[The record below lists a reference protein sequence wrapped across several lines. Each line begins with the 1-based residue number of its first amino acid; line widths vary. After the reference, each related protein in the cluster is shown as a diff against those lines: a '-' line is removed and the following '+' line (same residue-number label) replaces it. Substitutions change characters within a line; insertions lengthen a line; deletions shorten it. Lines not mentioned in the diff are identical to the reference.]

1 MPQAQTSEL
10 NLNEILR
17 QVAREKDIDLERW
30 IAALEDAMAS
40 AAKKQHR
47 IKEPV
52 RSRLDR
58 ETGRFEAFIVK
69 KVVSEVEDPLAEWTV
84 EEAQDHKTGAQVG
97 DEIHLPIPTDG
108 LGRIAAQSAKQV
120 LYQRVREAEREN
132 IYNEYIDRVGEV
144 LNGTVKRFERGDI
157 VVDLGRTEAVVP
169 RSEQARHERYSQGER
184 IRAVIVEVH
193 KQPKGPQI
201 VLSRTDP
208 RLLVKLFETE
218 VPEIY
223 DGTVVIKN
231 AVRAPGERAKVAV
244 YSRERDVDPVGACV
258 GMKGSRVQSIIRELR
273 GEKIDIIEY
282 SDDLVTFAQSALA
295 PAKITRVSVTHQGEV
310 PHLDVIVEDEQLSLA
325 IGKRGQ
331 NVRLASELIGARI
344 DIKSE
349 SDVKDEVADALA
361 RMLQTAIGPAPAAAV
376 DLSQAPGVTPEL
388 REALE
393 AAGLGTAESLHERGR
408 EALLEV
414 PGLDEEL
421 ADGLIAWAGEQAA
434 MAAEAAAAQQSA
446 AGRAE
451 IGVTFRKPE
460 TTSSMGD
467 EAFMA
472 ALSRAFQ
479 ESEAQR
485 ATRDAGVA
493 AAEAEA
499 SENAAM
505 DGRAAEEAE
514 EAKQAEEA
522 AERESAAAAV
532 ATTAPATTP
541 ATPADTEAAAI
552 TPSSAAADDTA
563 GAGAPAEAAGQESKR

>member
-1 MPQAQTSEL
+1 MPQAQTAEL

-30 IAALEDAMAS
+30 ISALEDAMAS

-52 RSRLDR
+52 RAHLDR
-58 ETGRFEAFIVK
+58 ETGKFDAFIVK
-69 KVVSEVEDPLAEWTV
+69 KVVETVEDPLAEWTV
-84 EEAQDHKTGAQVG
+84 EEARDHKANAEVG
-97 DEIHLPIPTDG
+97 DEIHLPISTDG
-108 LGRIAAQSAKQV
+108 LGRIAAQNAKQV

-132 IYNEYIDRVGEV
+132 IYNEYIDRVGEI
-144 LNGTVKRFERGDI
+144 LNGTVKRFERGDVI
-157 VVDLGRTEAVVP
+157 VDLGRTEAVVP
-169 RSEQARHERYSQGER
+169 RNEQARHERYSQGER
-184 IRAVIVEVH
+184 IRAVIVDVH

-244 YSRERDVDPVGACV
+244 FSRERDVDPVGACV

-331 NVRLASELIGARI
+331 NVRLASELIGSRI

-361 RMLQTAIGPAPAAAV
+361 RMLQTAMSQTPAPPKQADVLSAPGISATVADSLQEAGYGDVEALADAEPEALLALGVEDFDHGQAEGLVVWAKEQREQRMANLDIGPFRTPGAAPAAGA
-376 DLSQAPGVTPEL
+376 
-388 REALE
+388 
-393 AAGLGTAESLHERGR
+393 
-408 EALLEV
+408 
-414 PGLDEEL
+414 
-421 ADGLIAWAGEQAA
+421 
-434 MAAEAAAAQQSA
+434 
-446 AGRAE
+446 
-451 IGVTFRKPE
+451 
-460 TTSSMGD
+460 SMGD
-467 EAFMA
+467 EDFMA
-472 ALSRAFQ
+472 ALSRAFA
-479 ESEAQR
+479 ESEQQR
-485 ATRDAGVA
+485 SSNVA
-493 AAEAEA
+493 AA
-499 SENAAM
+499 AALL
-505 DGRAAEEAE
+505 GGGEPAEETE
-514 EAKQAEEA
+514 EVPSEEK
-522 AERESAAAAV
+522 ES
-532 ATTAPATTP
+532 
-541 ATPADTEAAAI
+541 
-552 TPSSAAADDTA
+552 
-563 GAGAPAEAAGQESKR
+563 

>member
-1 MPQAQTSEL
+1 MAQAQTAEL

-69 KVVSEVEDPLAEWTV
+69 KVVTEVEDPLAEWTV
-84 EEAQDHKTGAQVG
+84 EEAQDHKAGAQVG

-157 VVDLGRTEAVVP
+157 IVDLGRTEAVVP

-184 IRAVIVEVH
+184 IRAVIVDVH

-331 NVRLASELIGARI
+331 NVRLASELINARI

-361 RMLQTAIGPAPAAAV
+361 RMLQTALGPDAEAAPAP

-393 AAGLGTAESLHERGR
+393 AAGLGTVESLRERGR
-408 EALLEV
+408 EGLLEV
-414 PGLDEEL
+414 PGFDEEL
-421 ADGLIAWAGEQAA
+421 ADGLIAWTGEQEAL
-434 MAAEAAAAQQSA
+434 AAEAAAQRSA
-446 AGRAE
+446 AEHAE
-451 IGVTFRKPE
+451 IGHTFRKPQAS
-460 TTSSMGD
+460 SSMGD
-467 EAFMA
+467 EDFMA

-485 ATRDAGVA
+485 ATRDAGAAEA
-493 AAEAEA
+493 AAEMALAETA
-499 SENAAM
+499 ELPGDAELPEDTELPENAP
-505 DGRAAEEAE
+505 EV
-514 EAKQAEEA
+514 QA
-522 AERESAAAAV
+522 SG
-532 ATTAPATTP
+532 
-541 ATPADTEAAAI
+541 EAAAG
-552 TPSSAAADDTA
+552 TASASA
-563 GAGAPAEAAGQESKR
+563 GESARDKSAQGESTQGESGGESK

>member
-1 MPQAQTSEL
+1 MPQAQTAEL

-30 IAALEDAMAS
+30 ISALEDAMAS

-52 RSRLDR
+52 RARLDR
-58 ETGRFEAFIVK
+58 ETGKFEAFIVK
-69 KVVSEVEDPLAEWTV
+69 KVVETVEDPLAEWTV
-84 EEAQDHKTGAQVG
+84 EEARDHKADAEIG
-97 DEIHLPIPTDG
+97 DEIHLPISTDG
-108 LGRIAAQSAKQV
+108 LGRIAAQNAKQV

-184 IRAVIVEVH
+184 IRAVIVDVH

-331 NVRLASELIGARI
+331 NVRLASELIGSRI

-361 RMLQTAIGPAPAAAV
+361 RMLNTAMSQLPSAAPPPREELDVSSAPEISQAAAG
-376 DLSQAPGVTPEL
+376 AL
-388 REALE
+388 REAGFGSLE
-393 AAGLGTAESLHERGR
+393 ALAETDPETLLALGI
-408 EALLEV
+408 
-414 PGLDEEL
+414 EEL
-421 ADGLIAWAGEQAA
+421 SQDEAASLIEWAREQNEKR
-434 MAAEAAAAQQSA
+434 AAELDLGPFRAPDSPA
-446 AGRAE
+446 AGS
-451 IGVTFRKPE
+451 
-460 TTSSMGD
+460 SSMGD
-467 EAFMA
+467 EDFMA
-472 ALSRAFQ
+472 ALSRAFA
-479 ESEAQR
+479 ESEQQR
-485 ATRDAGVA
+485 ATAAHTLEEERADV
-493 AAEAEA
+493 AAEADSRSDE
-499 SENAAM
+499 
-505 DGRAAEEAE
+505 G
-514 EAKQAEEA
+514 
-522 AERESAAAAV
+522 ES
-532 ATTAPATTP
+532 
-541 ATPADTEAAAI
+541 
-552 TPSSAAADDTA
+552 
-563 GAGAPAEAAGQESKR
+563 

>member
-1 MPQAQTSEL
+1 MPQAQKAPTAEI

-30 IAALEDAMAS
+30 ISALEDAMAS

-52 RSRLDR
+52 RAHLDR
-58 ETGRFEAFIVK
+58 ETGKFEAFIVK
-69 KVVSEVEDPLAEWTV
+69 KVVETVEDPLAEWTV
-84 EEAQDHKTGAQVG
+84 EEARDHKANAEVG
-97 DEIHLPIPTDG
+97 DEIHLPISTDG
-108 LGRIAAQSAKQV
+108 LGRIAAQNAKQV

-132 IYNEYIDRVGEV
+132 VYNEFIDRVGEV

-157 VVDLGRTEAVVP
+157 IIDLGRTEAVVP

-331 NVRLASELIGARI
+331 NVRLASELIGSRI

-361 RMLQTAIGPAPAAAV
+361 RMLNTAMSQVPSPAAREELDVAA
-376 DLSQAPGVTPEL
+376 APGIAGVAAAALKEAGFGSIDTLAETEPETL
-388 REALE
+388 LAL
-393 AAGLGTAESLHERGR
+393 
-408 EALLEV
+408 
-414 PGLDEEL
+414 GLDELSQDE
-421 ADGLIAWAGEQAA
+421 AESVVAWAKEQV
-434 MAAEAAAAQQSA
+434 EKRQ
-446 AGRAE
+446 AE
-451 IGVTFRKPE
+451 IDVGPFRAPE
-460 TTSSMGD
+460 PAAKGGGMGD
-467 EAFMA
+467 EDFMA
-472 ALSRAFQ
+472 ALSRAFA
-479 ESEAQR
+479 ESEQQR
-485 ATRDAGVA
+485 ATA
-493 AAEAEA
+493 AHVLGGGG
-499 SENAAM
+499 
-505 DGRAAEEAE
+505 D
-514 EAKQAEEA
+514 EA
-522 AERESAAAAV
+522 AEGG
-532 ATTAPATTP
+532 
-541 ATPADTEAAAI
+541 EAAA
-552 TPSSAAADDTA
+552 
-563 GAGAPAEAAGQESKR
+563 GEARPEETE

>member
-1 MPQAQTSEL
+1 MPQAQTPDI
-10 NLNEILR
+10 NLAEVIR
-17 QVAREKDIDLERW
+17 QVAREKDIDVDRW

-52 RSRLDR
+52 RAHFDTA
-58 ETGRFEAFIVK
+58 TGKFDAYIVK
-69 KVVSEVEDPLAEWTV
+69 RVVEDVQDPLAEWSL
-84 EEAQDHKTGAQVG
+84 EEAQAHKPNVEPGE
-97 DEIHLPIPTDG
+97 EIHLPISTEG

-132 IYNEYIDRVGEV
+132 VYNEFIGRVGEV

-157 VVDLGRTEAVVP
+157 IVDLGRTEAVVP

-184 IRAVIVEVH
+184 IRGVIVDVH
-193 KQPKGPQI
+193 TQPKGPQI

-208 RLLVKLFETE
+208 RLLVKLFEME

-282 SDDLVTFAQSALA
+282 SDDLVTFAQSSLA
-295 PAKITRVSVTHQGEV
+295 PAKITRVSITHQGEV

-331 NVRLASELIGARI
+331 NVRLASELIGAKI

-349 SDVKDEVADALA
+349 TDVKDEVADALA
-361 RMLQTAIGPAPAAAV
+361 RMLQTAMAESPESAPDLELTEVDGIDDETADRLREAGFDNYDALIAADLEDLTQIEGVSEESGRALIEWAKTKEAERASAV
-376 DLSQAPGVTPEL
+376 DLGMSFDLSEPTAPKMDD
-388 REALE
+388 
-393 AAGLGTAESLHERGR
+393 S
-408 EALLEV
+408 
-414 PGLDEEL
+414 D
-421 ADGLIAWAGEQAA
+421 
-434 MAAEAAAAQQSA
+434 
-446 AGRAE
+446 
-451 IGVTFRKPE
+451 
-460 TTSSMGD
+460 
-467 EAFMA
+467 FMA

-479 ESEAQR
+479 ESENSRAQR
-485 ATRDAGVA
+485 EQA
-493 AAEAEA
+493 
-499 SENAAM
+499 NL
-505 DGRAAEEAE
+505 EAE
-514 EAKQAEEA
+514 EAQEE
-522 AERESAAAAV
+522 
-532 ATTAPATTP
+532 
-541 ATPADTEAAAI
+541 
-552 TPSSAAADDTA
+552 
-563 GAGAPAEAAGQESKR
+563 ESKASDSE

>member
-1 MPQAQTSEL
+1 MPQAQTTDL

-17 QVAREKDIDLERW
+17 QVAREKDIDLDRW

-58 ETGRFEAFIVK
+58 DTGKFEAFIVK
-69 KVVSEVEDPLAEWTV
+69 KVVAEVEDPLAEWTV
-84 EEAQDHKTGAQVG
+84 EEAQDHRSGAQVG

-169 RSEQARHERYSQGER
+169 RTEQARHERYSQGER

-331 NVRLASELIGARI
+331 NVRLASELIGSRI

-361 RMLQTAIGPAPAAAV
+361 RMLQTAIGPAAD
-376 DLSQAPGVTPEL
+376 DLGQAPGITPEL
-388 REALE
+388 REAL
-393 AAGLGTAESLHERGR
+393 ATAGFASVENLREGGR
-408 EALLEV
+408 EALLAV
-414 PGLDEEL
+414 PGMTDEL
-421 ADGLIAWAGEQAA
+421 ATGILGWVDELAA
-434 MAAEAAAAQQSA
+434 HAAARESA
-446 AGRAE
+446 GHAD
-451 IGVTFRKPE
+451 IGLTFRQPE
-460 TTSSMGD
+460 TSSSMAD
-467 EAFMA
+467 EDFMA

-485 ATRDAGVA
+485 ATRDAAAQDAAAIAAGAGEAGGDHADPEDVAAAAEEPSGAHGDAA
-493 AAEAEA
+493 AAEANDEA
-499 SENAAM
+499 PEN
-505 DGRAAEEAE
+505 RR
-514 EAKQAEEA
+514 K
-522 AERESAAAAV
+522 
-532 ATTAPATTP
+532 
-541 ATPADTEAAAI
+541 
-552 TPSSAAADDTA
+552 
-563 GAGAPAEAAGQESKR
+563 K

>member
-1 MPQAQTSEL
+1 MPQAPTAEL

-52 RSRLDR
+52 RATLDR
-58 ETGRFEAFIVK
+58 ESGKFDAFIVK
-69 KVVSEVEDPLAEWTV
+69 KVVETVEDPLAEWTV
-84 EEAQDHKTGAQVG
+84 DEARDHKADVQVG
-97 DEIHLPIPTDG
+97 DEVHLPISTEG
-108 LGRIAAQSAKQV
+108 LGRIAAQNAKQV

-132 IYNEYIDRVGEV
+132 IYNEYIDRVGEI
-144 LNGTVKRFERGDI
+144 LNGTVKRFERGDVI
-157 VVDLGRTEAVVP
+157 VDLGRTEAVVP

-331 NVRLASELIGARI
+331 NVRLASELIGSRI

-361 RMLQTAIGPAPAAAV
+361 RMLQTAMSQMPSARTPDVDVTSAPDLAIEAVGQLQEAGFGDLDKLADATPEALLALGIEAFNQEQAESLIEWARAQRDQRVANLDIGPFRTPGAAPAAA
-376 DLSQAPGVTPEL
+376 
-388 REALE
+388 
-393 AAGLGTAESLHERGR
+393 
-408 EALLEV
+408 
-414 PGLDEEL
+414 
-421 ADGLIAWAGEQAA
+421 
-434 MAAEAAAAQQSA
+434 
-446 AGRAE
+446 
-451 IGVTFRKPE
+451 
-460 TTSSMGD
+460 SMGD
-467 EAFMA
+467 EDFMA
-472 ALSRAFQ
+472 ALSRAFA
-479 ESEAQR
+479 ESEQQR
-485 ATRDAGVA
+485 ASVAHTLGEQGEDA
-493 AAEAEA
+493 
-499 SENAAM
+499 
-505 DGRAAEEAE
+505 AAEEAE
-514 EAKQAEEA
+514 VRPDEG
-522 AERESAAAAV
+522 
-532 ATTAPATTP
+532 
-541 ATPADTEAAAI
+541 D
-552 TPSSAAADDTA
+552 
-563 GAGAPAEAAGQESKR
+563 

>member
-1 MPQAQTSEL
+1 MPQAQTAEI
-10 NLNEILR
+10 NFNEILR
-17 QVAREKDIDLERW
+17 QVAREKDIDLDRW

-52 RSRLDR
+52 RARLDR
-58 ETGRFEAFIVK
+58 ETGKFEAFIVK
-69 KVVSEVEDPLAEWTV
+69 KVVEEVEDPLAEWTV
-84 EEAQDHKTGAQVG
+84 EEARDHKPNAEVG
-97 DEIHLPIPTDG
+97 DEILLPIPTDG

-157 VVDLGRTEAVVP
+157 IVDLGRTEAVVP
-169 RSEQARHERYSQGER
+169 RTEQARHERYSQGER
-184 IRAVIVEVH
+184 IRAVIVDVH

-295 PAKITRVSVTHQGEV
+295 PAKITRVSVTHSGEV

-331 NVRLASELIGARI
+331 NVRLASELIGSRI

-361 RMLQTAIGPAPAAAV
+361 RMLQSALGGGGADASSVNEMSVAA
-376 DLSQAPGVTPEL
+376 APGVDAEL
-388 REALE
+388 ATRLLEAGIPDAEAL
-393 AAGLGTAESLHERGR
+393 ADADLGTLLGIEGMDEGLAENLQ
-408 EALLEV
+408 
-414 PGLDEEL
+414 D
-421 ADGLIAWAGEQAA
+421 W
-434 MAAEAAAAQQSA
+434 AAARIQEREEKT
-446 AGRAE
+446 GAE
-451 IGVTFRKPE
+451 IGALFRTAEKP
-460 TTSSMGD
+460 TAAMGD
-467 EAFMA
+467 EDFMA

-479 ESEAQR
+479 ESEHQR
-485 ATRDAGVA
+485 ASRSGDEDESGTSD
-493 AAEAEA
+493 
-499 SENAAM
+499 
-505 DGRAAEEAE
+505 EEPRE
-514 EAKQAEEA
+514 E
-522 AERESAAAAV
+522 
-532 ATTAPATTP
+532 
-541 ATPADTEAAAI
+541 
-552 TPSSAAADDTA
+552 
-563 GAGAPAEAAGQESKR
+563 

>member
-1 MPQAQTSEL
+1 MPQAQTAEL

-17 QVAREKDIDLERW
+17 QVAREKDIDLDRW

-52 RSRLDR
+52 RSKLDR
-58 ETGRFEAFIVK
+58 ETGKFEAFIVK
-69 KVVSEVEDPLAEWTV
+69 KVVEEVEDPLAEWTV
-84 EEAQDHKTGAQVG
+84 EEAGDHKAGAKVG
-97 DEIHLPIPTDG
+97 DEILLPIPTDG

-144 LNGTVKRFERGDI
+144 VNGTVKRFERGDI
-157 VVDLGRTEAVVP
+157 IVDLGRTEAIVP

-184 IRAVIVEVH
+184 IRAVIVDVH

-331 NVRLASELIGARI
+331 NVRLASELIGSRI

-361 RMLQTAIGPAPAAAV
+361 RMLQTAIGGTGGAAAPAAELDVAT
-376 DLSQAPGVTPEL
+376 APGVSAEL
-388 REALE
+388 AEALH
-393 AAGLGTAESLHERGR
+393 AAGLGTAEDVVDQGR
-408 EALLEV
+408 DALLAVEGV
-414 PGLDEEL
+414 DEDL
-421 ADGLIAWAGEQAA
+421 ADQVAAWAQELLDQRLATA
-434 MAAEAAAAQQSA
+434 T
-446 AGRAE
+446 RD
-451 IGVTFRKPE
+451 IGHTFRQPE
-460 TTSSMGD
+460 ASSSMGD
-467 EAFMA
+467 EDFMA

-479 ESEAQR
+479 ESEQQR
-485 ATRDAGVA
+485 QT
-493 AAEAEA
+493 
-499 SENAAM
+499 
-505 DGRAAEEAE
+505 
-514 EAKQAEEA
+514 
-522 AERESAAAAV
+522 
-532 ATTAPATTP
+532 
-541 ATPADTEAAAI
+541 
-552 TPSSAAADDTA
+552 SSALDFIDLD
-563 GAGAPAEAAGQESKR
+563 GEAAGEGEGEAAGDGTEEDGEDRS

>member
-1 MPQAQTSEL
+1 MPQAQTAEL

-30 IAALEDAMAS
+30 ISALEDAMAS

-52 RSRLDR
+52 RAHLDR
-58 ETGRFEAFIVK
+58 ETGKFDAFIVK
-69 KVVSEVEDPLAEWTV
+69 KVVETVEDPLAEWTV
-84 EEAQDHKTGAQVG
+84 EEARDHKADAEVG
-97 DEIHLPIPTDG
+97 DEIHLPISTDG
-108 LGRIAAQSAKQV
+108 LGRIAAQNAKQV

-132 IYNEYIDRVGEV
+132 IYNEYIDRVGEI
-144 LNGTVKRFERGDI
+144 LNGTVKRFERGDVI
-157 VVDLGRTEAVVP
+157 VDLGRTEAVVP

-184 IRAVIVEVH
+184 IRAVIVDVH

-244 YSRERDVDPVGACV
+244 FSRERDVDPVGACV

-331 NVRLASELIGARI
+331 NVRLASELIGSRI

-361 RMLQTAIGPAPAAAV
+361 RMLQTAMSQTPGPKQADVLSAPGIAAAAAGQLQEAGYGDVEALAEAEPEALLALEIEDFDRDQAEGLVAWAKEQREQRMANLDIGPFRAPEAAPAAA
-376 DLSQAPGVTPEL
+376 
-388 REALE
+388 
-393 AAGLGTAESLHERGR
+393 
-408 EALLEV
+408 
-414 PGLDEEL
+414 
-421 ADGLIAWAGEQAA
+421 
-434 MAAEAAAAQQSA
+434 
-446 AGRAE
+446 
-451 IGVTFRKPE
+451 
-460 TTSSMGD
+460 SSMGD
-467 EAFMA
+467 EDFMA
-472 ALSRAFQ
+472 ALSRAFA
-479 ESEAQR
+479 ESENQR
-485 ATRDAGVA
+485 
-493 AAEAEA
+493 
-499 SENAAM
+499 SS
-505 DGRAAEEAE
+505 
-514 EAKQAEEA
+514 
-522 AERESAAAAV
+522 SAAAA
-532 ATTAPATTP
+532 ASSLLGGEDEPAG
-541 ATPADTEAAAI
+541 EAEEVR
-552 TPSSAAADDTA
+552 SEDN
-563 GAGAPAEAAGQESKR
+563 E

>member
-1 MPQAQTSEL
+1 MPQAPTAEL

-30 IAALEDAMAS
+30 ISALEDAMAS

-52 RSRLDR
+52 RAHLDR
-58 ETGRFEAFIVK
+58 ETGKFDAFIVK
-69 KVVSEVEDPLAEWTV
+69 KVVETVEDPLAEWTV
-84 EEAQDHKTGAQVG
+84 EEARDHKGGAEVG
-97 DEIHLPIPTDG
+97 DEIHLPVSTDG
-108 LGRIAAQSAKQV
+108 LGRIAAQNAKQV

-132 IYNEYIDRVGEV
+132 IYNEYIDRVGEI

-157 VVDLGRTEAVVP
+157 IIDLGRTEAIVP

-184 IRAVIVEVH
+184 IRAVIVDVH

-273 GEKIDIIEY
+273 GEKIDIIEH

-331 NVRLASELIGARI
+331 NVRLASELIGCRI

-361 RMLQTAIGPAPAAAV
+361 RMLQTAMSESMPRIVEADVLSAPDLAAGVAERLRDAGFGDMETLAVTEPETLLALEIEELSQDDAERLIQWAKEQVVQRAADLDIGPFRTPEAKAPAAA
-376 DLSQAPGVTPEL
+376 
-388 REALE
+388 
-393 AAGLGTAESLHERGR
+393 
-408 EALLEV
+408 
-414 PGLDEEL
+414 
-421 ADGLIAWAGEQAA
+421 
-434 MAAEAAAAQQSA
+434 
-446 AGRAE
+446 
-451 IGVTFRKPE
+451 
-460 TTSSMGD
+460 SMGD
-467 EAFMA
+467 EDFMA
-472 ALSRAFQ
+472 ALSRAFA
-479 ESEAQR
+479 ESEQHR
-485 ATRDAGVA
+485 SRHSGP
-493 AAEAEA
+493 
-499 SENAAM
+499 
-505 DGRAAEEAE
+505 EEGS
-514 EAKQAEEA
+514 EEA
-522 AERESAAAAV
+522 AGEESGRRSE
-532 ATTAPATTP
+532 
-541 ATPADTEAAAI
+541 DE
-552 TPSSAAADDTA
+552 
-563 GAGAPAEAAGQESKR
+563 

>member
-1 MPQAQTSEL
+1 MPQAQTAEL

-30 IAALEDAMAS
+30 IGALEDAMAS

-52 RSRLDR
+52 RAHLDR
-58 ETGRFEAFIVK
+58 ETGHFDAFIVK
-69 KVVSEVEDPLAEWTV
+69 KVVEEVEDPLAEWTV
-84 EEAQDHKTGAQVG
+84 EEARDHKATAQVG

-157 VVDLGRTEAVVP
+157 IVDLGRTEAVVP

-223 DGTVVIKN
+223 DGTVIIKA

-273 GEKIDIIEY
+273 GEKIDIIEW

-361 RMLQTAIGPAPAAAV
+361 RMLQTAIGGPVTGPAV
-376 DLSQAPGVTPEL
+376 EELDLAQAPGMDAES
-388 REALE
+388 AAQLE
-393 AAGLGTAESLHERGR
+393 AAGYGTLEAIAEAGAD
-408 EALLEV
+408 ALAEV
-414 PGLDEEL
+414 PAVGTLDRAEAIVAWAQERLDEGEKKR
-421 ADGLIAWAGEQAA
+421 AVEIGAGLSLPKPE
-434 MAAEAAAAQQSA
+434 
-446 AGRAE
+446 AGR
-451 IGVTFRKPE
+451 G
-460 TTSSMGD
+460 MGD
-467 EAFMA
+467 EDFMA

-485 ATRDAGVA
+485 TKGQED
-493 AAEAEA
+493 E
-499 SENAAM
+499 
-505 DGRAAEEAE
+505 
-514 EAKQAEEA
+514 
-522 AERESAAAAV
+522 
-532 ATTAPATTP
+532 P
-541 ATPADTEAAAI
+541 
-552 TPSSAAADDTA
+552 
-563 GAGAPAEAAGQESKR
+563 APAEEPAGTSGEES

>member
-1 MPQAQTSEL
+1 
-10 NLNEILR
+10 
-17 QVAREKDIDLERW
+17 
-30 IAALEDAMAS
+30 
-40 AAKKQHR
+40 
-47 IKEPV
+47 
-52 RSRLDR
+52 
-58 ETGRFEAFIVK
+58 
-69 KVVSEVEDPLAEWTV
+69 
-84 EEAQDHKTGAQVG
+84 
-97 DEIHLPIPTDG
+97 
-108 LGRIAAQSAKQV
+108 V

-132 IYNEYIDRVGEV
+132 VYNEFIDRVGEV

-157 VVDLGRTEAVVP
+157 IVDLGRTEAVVP

-184 IRAVIVEVH
+184 IRAVIVDVH

-295 PAKITRVSVTHQGEV
+295 PAKITRVSVTHTGEV

-331 NVRLASELIGARI
+331 NVRLASELIGSRI

-361 RMLQTAIGPAPAAAV
+361 RMLQSALGGDAAAV
-376 DLSQAPGVTPEL
+376 NEMSVAAAPGVDAEL
-388 REALE
+388 ATRFLEAGIPDAEALAE
-393 AAGLGTAESLHERGR
+393 TDRDTLLGIEGM
-408 EALLEV
+408 
-414 PGLDEEL
+414 DEEL
-421 ADGLIAWAGEQAA
+421 ADSLQEWAASKVRES
-434 MAAEAAAAQQSA
+434 EEK
-446 AGRAE
+446 AGAE
-451 IGVTFRKPE
+451 IGAIFRTSDKP
-460 TTSSMGD
+460 SKSMGD
-467 EAFMA
+467 EDFMA

-479 ESEAQR
+479 ESEQQR
-485 ATRDAGVA
+485 AKSGDADEGA
-493 AAEAEA
+493 GGAAETGTQ
-499 SENAAM
+499 
-505 DGRAAEEAE
+505 DEEPRE
-514 EAKQAEEA
+514 E
-522 AERESAAAAV
+522 
-532 ATTAPATTP
+532 
-541 ATPADTEAAAI
+541 
-552 TPSSAAADDTA
+552 
-563 GAGAPAEAAGQESKR
+563 

>member
-1 MPQAQTSEL
+1 MPQAQTAEV

-30 IAALEDAMAS
+30 ISALEDAMAS

-52 RSRLDR
+52 RAILDR
-58 ETGRFEAFIVK
+58 ETGKFEAFIVK
-69 KVVSEVEDPLAEWTV
+69 QVVETVEDPLAEWTV
-84 EEAQDHKTGAQVG
+84 EEARDHQPDAQVG
-97 DEIHLPIPTDG
+97 DEIHLPISTEG
-108 LGRIAAQSAKQV
+108 LGRIAAQNAKQV

-157 VVDLGRTEAVVP
+157 IVDLGRTEAVVP

-282 SDDLVTFAQSALA
+282 SEDLVTFAQSALA

-331 NVRLASELIGARI
+331 NVRLASELIGCRI

-361 RMLQTAIGPAPAAAV
+361 RMLQTAMERPPAAAETSGVGDAPGISSAVAERLREAGFDGAEALAASEPETLLALGIEELDRGQAEALVEWARQQRQKAAAELDLGPFQPAAEAPAAAM
-376 DLSQAPGVTPEL
+376 A
-388 REALE
+388 
-393 AAGLGTAESLHERGR
+393 
-408 EALLEV
+408 
-414 PGLDEEL
+414 DE
-421 ADGLIAWAGEQAA
+421 D
-434 MAAEAAAAQQSA
+434 
-446 AGRAE
+446 
-451 IGVTFRKPE
+451 
-460 TTSSMGD
+460 
-467 EAFMA
+467 FMA
-472 ALSRAFQ
+472 ALSRAFA
-479 ESEAQR
+479 ESEQQR
-485 ATRDAGVA
+485 ASAAQARASEEPAAGEA
-493 AAEAEA
+493 MPAEAEL
-499 SENAAM
+499 
-505 DGRAAEEAE
+505 GAE
-514 EAKQAEEA
+514 KD
-522 AERESAAAAV
+522 ES
-532 ATTAPATTP
+532 
-541 ATPADTEAAAI
+541 
-552 TPSSAAADDTA
+552 
-563 GAGAPAEAAGQESKR
+563 

>member
-1 MPQAQTSEL
+1 MPQAQTAEL

-30 IAALEDAMAS
+30 IGALEDAMAS

-52 RSRLDR
+52 RARLDR
-58 ETGRFEAFIVK
+58 ETGKFEAFIVK
-69 KVVSEVEDPLAEWTV
+69 KVVEVVEDPLAEWTV
-84 EEAQDHKTGAQVG
+84 DEAQDHKKDAQVG
-97 DEIHLPIPTDG
+97 DEVHLPIPTDG

-157 VVDLGRTEAVVP
+157 IIDLGRTEAIVP

-295 PAKITRVSVTHQGEV
+295 PAKITRVSVTHQGEY

-331 NVRLASELIGARI
+331 NVRLASELIGCRI

-361 RMLQTAIGPAPAAAV
+361 RMLHTALGGP
-376 DLSQAPGVTPEL
+376 G
-388 REALE
+388 
-393 AAGLGTAESLHERGR
+393 
-408 EALLEV
+408 
-414 PGLDEEL
+414 
-421 ADGLIAWAGEQAA
+421 
-434 MAAEAAAAQQSA
+434 AAEAAADISAVSGLSAEFLDNLQA
-446 AGRAE
+446 AGFGSPEAILEAGTEELMAIEGIDEDLAGRLVAWAE
-451 IGVTFRKPE
+451 EQTARQQAGAADIGKTFRAP
-460 TTSSMGD
+460 TASSSMGD
-467 EAFMA
+467 DDFMA

-479 ESEAQR
+479 ESEQQR
-485 ATRDAGVA
+485 ASVQWPGEEPGSGEST
-493 AAEAEA
+493 
-499 SENAAM
+499 
-505 DGRAAEEAE
+505 AEETE
-514 EAKQAEEA
+514 EP
-522 AERESAAAAV
+522 RSDES
-532 ATTAPATTP
+532 
-541 ATPADTEAAAI
+541 E
-552 TPSSAAADDTA
+552 
-563 GAGAPAEAAGQESKR
+563 

>member
-1 MPQAQTSEL
+1 MPQAQTAEL

-30 IAALEDAMAS
+30 ISALEDAMAS

-52 RSRLDR
+52 RAHLDR
-58 ETGRFEAFIVK
+58 ETGKFDAFIVK
-69 KVVSEVEDPLAEWTV
+69 KVVETVEDPLAEWTV
-84 EEAQDHKTGAQVG
+84 EEARDHKANVEVG
-97 DEIHLPIPTDG
+97 EEIHLPISTDG
-108 LGRIAAQSAKQV
+108 LGRIAAQNAKQV

-132 IYNEYIDRVGEV
+132 IYNEYIDRVGEI
-144 LNGTVKRFERGDI
+144 LNGTVKRFERGDVI
-157 VVDLGRTEAVVP
+157 VDLGRTEAVVP

-184 IRAVIVEVH
+184 IRAVIVDVH

-331 NVRLASELIGARI
+331 NVRLASELIGSRI

-361 RMLQTAIGPAPAAAV
+361 RMLQTAMAQTPAPSRAPVAEVDVTAAPGISALAASQLQDAGFGDVDALAAAE
-376 DLSQAPGVTPEL
+376 PE
-388 REALE
+388 
-393 AAGLGTAESLHERGR
+393 T
-408 EALLEV
+408 LL
-414 PGLDEEL
+414 GLDVEDLDRDRAE
-421 ADGLIAWAGEQAA
+421 GLIAWAQQVRDQRVADLDIGPFRAPESAP
-434 MAAEAAAAQQSA
+434 AAA
-446 AGRAE
+446 
-451 IGVTFRKPE
+451 
-460 TTSSMGD
+460 SMGD
-467 EAFMA
+467 EDFMA
-472 ALSRAFQ
+472 ALSRAFA
-479 ESEAQR
+479 ESEQQR
-485 ATRDAGVA
+485 ANVA
-493 AAEAEA
+493 HVLDDGEGDAAE
-499 SENAAM
+499 
-505 DGRAAEEAE
+505 
-514 EAKQAEEA
+514 QAEVRSEDD
-522 AERESAAAAV
+522 ES
-532 ATTAPATTP
+532 
-541 ATPADTEAAAI
+541 
-552 TPSSAAADDTA
+552 
-563 GAGAPAEAAGQESKR
+563 